1 MDEKISYLAQFA
13 TPERYALFQKVLAQ
27 RTRYFTA
34 VLEDIYQGH
43 NASAVL
49 RSADCVG
56 IQDVYVVENQNEYKV
71 NPEIA
76 LGASKWL
83 NLHKYAQADGGVDQ
97 TIADLRAKGYR
108 IVATTPHTNDVLLDD
123 FDVTRGKAAFFFGTE
138 HKGLSETVMKQADE
152 FVRIPMYGFTE
163 SFNVSVSAAL
173 VMRHITSQM
182 RRKNITWQ
190 LTHNEQQHLLFDWLK
205 RSIRQSDLI
214 LETFS
219 SGKQRS

>member
-49 RSADCVG
+49 RSADCFG

-83 NLHKYAQADGGVDQ
+83 DIHKYSQAEGGVTQ
-97 TIADLRAKGYR
+97 TIADLRSKGYR
-108 IVATTPHTNDVLLDD
+108 IVATTPHTDDILLDD
-123 FDVTRGKAAFFFGTE
+123 FDVTRGRAAFFFGTE
-138 HKGLSETVMKQADE
+138 QNGLSEAVMKQADE

-182 RRKNITWQ
+182 RREKVAWQ
-190 LTHNEQQHLLFDWLK
+190 LTADEQHNLIFDWLR

-214 LETFS
+214 LEKYS
-219 SGKQRS
+219 SNKQRP